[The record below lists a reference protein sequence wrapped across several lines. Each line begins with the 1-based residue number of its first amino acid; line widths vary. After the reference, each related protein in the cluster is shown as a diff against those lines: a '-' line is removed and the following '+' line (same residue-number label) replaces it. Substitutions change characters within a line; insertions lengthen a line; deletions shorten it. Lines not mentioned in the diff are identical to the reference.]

1 MTSAANQPADSKAG
15 TATEPQGSAKAPD
28 LLDLPSGTE
37 LTEVDAASLSAARP
51 TRLVVV
57 AGPVG
62 CGKTTLLTS
71 LYELFQW
78 RSIPGYRFA
87 GCNSFPAFEQRCDLA
102 RAASENMVP
111 DTKRTPYK
119 DPEYLHLRICPAT
132 GPLRPVDFLF
142 TDVSGEMFEHARD
155 STTECQT
162 LSFLRRADHFVLL
175 LDGEKGVRRE
185 KRWGMAQNAIA
196 LLRSCVDSQML
207 QGYCVVKVVW
217 AKFDYFEAA
226 TDKQEQTTFREQVES
241 EFKALFGTS
250 LMHLRFGEIA
260 TRPTEARHLGFG
272 HGVAKMLNEWATLC
286 PRERPMDLLPR
297 DSTGTRESELFAA
310 RYFASVKE
318 PQ

>member
-1 MTSAANQPADSKAG
+1 MNNVANPPVAPKPGAA
-15 TATEPQGSAKAPD
+15 EVQGSAKSAD
-28 LLDLPSGTE
+28 LLDLPSGKQLSE
-37 LTEVDAASLSAARP
+37 RDAASLSAARP

-78 RSIPGYRFA
+78 RSILSYRFA
-87 GCNSFPAFEQRCDLA
+87 GCNSLPAFEELCHLA
-102 RAASENMVP
+102 RASSNNPVA

-119 DPEYLHLRICPAT
+119 EPEYLHLRICPAT
-132 GPLRPVDFLF
+132 SPVRPVDFLF

-155 STTECQT
+155 STAECQA

-175 LDGEKGVRRE
+175 LDSDKGVRPE

-207 QGYCVVKVVW
+207 QSYCVVKVVW

-226 TDKQEQTTFREQVES
+226 TDKDKHVKFRADVES
-241 EFKALFGTS
+241 EFKSLFASGLT
-250 LMHLRFGEIA
+250 HLRFGEIA
-260 TRPTEARHLGFG
+260 TRPTQAPQLGFG
-272 HGVAKMLNEWATLC
+272 HGVTELLEEWATLC
-286 PRERPMDLLPR
+286 PRQRPMELLP
-297 DSTGTRESELFAA
+297 DGSSGTRESECFAT
-310 RYFASVKE
+310 RHFASLE
-318 PQ
+318 EGQ